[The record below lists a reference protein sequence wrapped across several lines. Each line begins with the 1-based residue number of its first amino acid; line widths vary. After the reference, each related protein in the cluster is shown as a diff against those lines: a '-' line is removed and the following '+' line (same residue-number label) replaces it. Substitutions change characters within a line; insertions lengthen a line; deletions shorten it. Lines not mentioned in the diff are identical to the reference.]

1 MTPLEAALIALG
13 LAIAGGG
20 GFLVAHRRQTGP
32 RRGVVRRILLP
43 FTGQSISRRALDAAL
58 RLAKAENAILMP
70 AYLAVVPMHLPLET
84 PLPKEASKCMPLLE
98 TIEQRAAVQG
108 VPVDSRIER
117 GRSYKH
123 ALVRLLDTEHVD
135 RVVVSATALPRS
147 GFSGTDLVW
156 LLEQAP
162 AEVLILRPAPEDTR
176 IVSGNG
182 GAWRRNGARAASRP
196 SGAGDRAPPGY
207 GPMK

>member
-1 MTPLEAALIALG
+1 MTLLEGALIAVG

-20 GFLVAHRRQTGP
+20 GYLVARRRQAGP

-43 FTGQSISRRALDAAL
+43 FTGQAISRRALDAAL
-58 RLAKAENAILMP
+58 RLAKAENATLMP
-70 AYLAVVPMHLPLET
+70 AYLALVPMHLPLDT
-84 PLPKEASKCMPLLE
+84 ALPKQASKCLPLLE
-98 TIEQRAAVQG
+98 AIEQRAAVQG
-108 VPVDSRIER
+108 VAVDARIER

-123 ALVRLLDTEHVD
+123 ALVRLLDHEHVD
-135 RVVVSATALPRS
+135 RVVVSATALPHS
-147 GFSGTDLVW
+147 GFSGEDLVW

-182 GAWRRNGARAASRP
+182 AWRRNGTGARSHLVGRL
-196 SGAGDRAPPGY
+196 
-207 GPMK
+207 